1 MKIATITCHHVYNYG
16 ATLQAYA
23 LQQYLISM
31 GYDYEIINFTPWYH
45 NRYSF
50 WTVNRFSTHYNLI
63 KRNILLKLI
72 WCLKYNLPYLIKEYK
87 RKFAF
92 DKFDSKYLNITKRK
106 YANIEDLRL
115 DPPKADI
122 YICGSDQI
130 WNQDATFGIEKAY
143 YLNFGNSD
151 IYRMSYAA
159 SFGSDKFPSQGDKVR
174 NLIKNIDKISVRER
188 TGECI
193 LNKLGFSNIDIVL
206 DPVFLLDRQQWRTL
220 ISYSKQ
226 VKTPEKYIL
235 LYNFRHN
242 DAIKH
247 FVLELQSCMDIP
259 IICIHGYDDIPYA
272 DIKIKDA
279 GPIEFLKLIESA
291 DIVVSDSF
299 HATVF
304 SIIFNREFYTFSLKG
319 HNNTARMED
328 LLYCLGIK
336 NRLNMEKP
344 SKDIINYVD
353 VNKRLNPL
361 IENSKHFLQIRKEK
375 SST

>member
-1 MKIATITCHHVYNYG
+1 M
-16 ATLQAYA
+16 
-23 LQQYLISM
+23 
-31 GYDYEIINFTPWYH
+31 
-45 NRYSF
+45 
-50 WTVNRFSTHYNLI
+50 
-63 KRNILLKLI
+63 
-72 WCLKYNLPYLIKEYK
+72 IKEYK

-235 LYNFRHN
+235 LYKF
-242 DAIKH
+242 
-247 FVLELQSCMDIP
+247 
-259 IICIHGYDDIPYA
+259 
-272 DIKIKDA
+272 
-279 GPIEFLKLIESA
+279 
-291 DIVVSDSF
+291 
-299 HATVF
+299 
-304 SIIFNREFYTFSLKG
+304 
-319 HNNTARMED
+319 
-328 LLYCLGIK
+328 
-336 NRLNMEKP
+336 
-344 SKDIINYVD
+344 
-353 VNKRLNPL
+353 
-361 IENSKHFLQIRKEK
+361 
-375 SST
+375 